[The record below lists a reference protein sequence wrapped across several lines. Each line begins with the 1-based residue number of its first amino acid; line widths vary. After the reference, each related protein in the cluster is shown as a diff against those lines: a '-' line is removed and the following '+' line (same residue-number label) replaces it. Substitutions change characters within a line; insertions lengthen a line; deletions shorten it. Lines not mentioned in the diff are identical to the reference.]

1 MVMIQKQANEPPK
14 GRLRRLFMKDKR
26 GSVAIE
32 FAMLI
37 IPFSMLTFAILESC
51 VSFAASQLLANGTD
65 NIARQ
70 LRTGQL
76 KKADLTE
83 ELIRTKL
90 CAQIRILVS
99 EGCPGLKF
107 DLREVSTFKT
117 AADLKVIFNGTGQN
131 RELASSNFTF
141 SPGKSMTKNTLRVFY
156 EWPVIT
162 NFIGSSLANLKGGKI
177 LHYASVTWQNE
188 PFTD

>member
-1 MVMIQKQANEPPK
+1 MVMIRKQADGSRK
-14 GRLRRLFMKDKR
+14 GRLRRAFLRDGR

-51 VSFAASQLLANGTD
+51 VSFAASQLLANGTE
-65 NIARQ
+65 NVARQ

-76 KKADLTE
+76 KKADITADI
-83 ELIRTKL
+83 IRDKL
-90 CAQIRILVS
+90 CAQIQIVVS
-99 EGCPGLKF
+99 TGCPGLKF
-107 DLREVSTFKT
+107 DLREVKTFKE
-117 AADLKVIFNGTGQN
+117 AADLKVIFDGSGQD
-131 RELASSNFTF
+131 RELASVNFTF
-141 SPGKSMTKNTLRVFY
+141 SPGKSMTKNTMRVFY

-162 NFIGSSLANLKGGKI
+162 NFISSSLANLKGGKI
-177 LHYASVTWQNE
+177 LHYSSATWQNE